1 MNSTITYVVLRS
13 RKHPPLGNINV
24 QRHKNFRREL
34 KREKTGWGSA
44 GIRDW
49 LGKGLYTLG
58 NCISQRASRTERFQD
73 LPLFALEGFL
83 ANILFRVGSCR
94 QYLLPST
101 FGRRQQVPF
110 FSIRSYSSSRA
121 PRTNSTETSSISET
135 VEAQASPV
143 GCAVPPLSETP
154 LQDEAI
160 GPQLP
165 RLETP
170 TTTSPPNSKFIELEP
185 RSREEMR
192 TLIMFLKELSDP
204 TEIKTLDSLFYHY
217 RALPAPRLAYLR
229 TEEMNLLLSRFM
241 SVPVRTDLLMIR
253 FLSVVDDMR
262 DLKIPISRNEWITVI
277 SYVGQRFN
285 LKVGLPE
292 IEATL
297 KLWRELEKKAGAE
310 FGPTLF
316 NILLDMAAKANQHN
330 LVEAILAEM
339 KYRRIEADRF
349 TLTTV
354 ITWYGILRDAASVRE
369 TFTRLVQNGEVVD
382 TVVYNALIVAFMRAG
397 EWDTAEELFD
407 RMKSFGK
414 KIKVNKKE
422 ALIQGLKRDGSPIS
436 PSRDYAAY
444 RRFSQALRMM
454 AKKHQLKSAPEC
466 LPFPGDHGSQVYC
479 GPNIVT
485 FNIFLQNHCNYGDF
499 NEVTELL
506 TEMKSLKISLEPS
519 IFLSLFRGFT
529 LHGEG
534 RSSTSKWTRDRIE
547 EVYAALL
554 REVYQ
559 PRAQQS
565 EEVRLSTMLAC
576 EVVRAFAVTT
586 RSRAKTIKVYRDMEY
601 LYQQGY
607 GHDREIEPVVQRVL
621 QKAIASPLQE
631 AGVMYPISGS
641 SVNRTMLDEDTLN
654 IPKSRESYV
663 GSHLLGRF
671 TRPQTG

>member
-1 MNSTITYVVLRS
+1 
-13 RKHPPLGNINV
+13 NV
-24 QRHKNFRREL
+24 QRHKNFHREL
-34 KREKTGWGSA
+34 KRERAGWGSA

-73 LPLFALEGFL
+73 LPLFALEG
-83 ANILFRVGSCR
+83 SCR

-101 FGRRQQVPF
+101 FGQRQQVPF
-110 FSIRSYSSSRA
+110 LSIRSYSSSRA
-121 PRTNSTETSSISET
+121 SRTNSTETSSISEI
-135 VEAQASPV
+135 
-143 GCAVPPLSETP
+143 
-154 LQDEAI
+154 DEAI

-165 RLETP
+165 RLETL
-170 TTTSPPNSKFIELEP
+170 TTTSPPNSKFIEQEP
-185 RSREEMR
+185 RGREEMQ

-217 RALPAPRLAYLR
+217 RALPASCLAYLC
-229 TEEMNLLLSRFM
+229 TEEMNLLLFQFM
-241 SVPVRTDLLMIR
+241 SVPVRTDLLM
-253 FLSVVDDMR
+253 
-262 DLKIPISRNEWITVI
+262 I

-310 FGPTLF
+310 LGPTLF
-316 NILLDMAAKANQHN
+316 NILLDMAAKANQHS

-339 KYRRIEADRF
+339 KYRHIEADRF

-369 TFTRLVQNGEVVD
+369 TFTRLIQNGEVVD
-382 TVVYNALIVAFMRAG
+382 ILVYNALIVAFIRAG

-407 RMKSFGK
+407 RMKSFFRK

-422 ALIQGLKRDGSPIS
+422 ALIQGLKRDGSLVS

-444 RRFSQALRMM
+444 RHFSQVLRMM
-454 AKKHQLKSAPEC
+454 AKKHQLKSALEC
-466 LPFPGDHGSQVYC
+466 IPFPRDHGSQVYC

-506 TEMKSLKISLEPS
+506 TEMKSLKISLKPS

-534 RSSTSKWTRDRIE
+534 RSSTSKWTGDRIE

-565 EEVRLSTMLAC
+565 EKVRLSTML
-576 EVVRAFAVTT
+576 V
-586 RSRAKTIKVYRDMEY
+586 AKTIKVYRDMEY
-601 LYQQGY
+601 LYQEGY
-607 GHDREIEPVVQRVL
+607 GHDREIELVVQRVL

-631 AGVMYPISGS
+631 AGVMYLIFGS
-641 SVNRTMLDEDTLN
+641 S
-654 IPKSRESYV
+654 
-663 GSHLLGRF
+663 
-671 TRPQTG
+671 

>member
-1 MNSTITYVVLRS
+1 MSSTITYVVLRS
-13 RKHPPLGNINV
+13 RPRKHPLLGNINV
-24 QRHKNFRREL
+24 QQHRNFHREL
-34 KREKTGWGSA
+34 ATEGTGWGGA
-44 GIRDW
+44 GTRDW
-49 LGKGLYTLG
+49 LGRGLHTPG
-58 NCISQRASRTERFQD
+58 NSISQRISRAERFQD
-73 LPLFALEGFL
+73 LPLSALESFL
-83 ANILFRVGSCR
+83 ENILVHTGTCR
-94 QYLLPST
+94 QHLPQTTSS
-101 FGRRQQVPF
+101 RRQQIPF
-110 FSIRSYSSSRA
+110 LSIRSYSSSRA
-121 PRTNSTETSSISET
+121 PRSNAAENSLISET

-143 GCAVPPLSETP
+143 NYASLPISGTL
-154 LQDEAI
+154 LQDEAA
-160 GPQLP
+160 GPRLP
-165 RLETP
+165 RLEAP
-170 TTTSPPNSKFIELEP
+170 TSSQNAKFIKLEP
-185 RSREEMR
+185 TSREEMQ
-192 TLIMFLKELSDP
+192 TLLMFLKELSDP

-241 SVPVRTDLLMIR
+241 SVPARTDLLMIR

-262 DLKIPISRNEWITVI
+262 ELKIPISRKEWITVI

-316 NILLDMAAKANQHN
+316 NILLDMAAKAYQHN

-354 ITWYGILRDAASVRE
+354 ITWYGILRDATSVRE
-369 TFTRLVQNGEVVD
+369 TFTRLLQSGEVVD
-382 TVVYNALIVAFMRAG
+382 TMVYNALIVAFMRAG
-397 EWDTAEELFD
+397 EWDTAEELFN
-407 RMKSFGK
+407 RMKNLGK
-414 KIKVNKKE
+414 KIRVKKKKE
-422 ALIQGLKRDGSPIS
+422 ALTQGLKPDGSPIS
-436 PSRDYAAY
+436 PSRDYVAY
-444 RRFSQALRMM
+444 RRFAQTLKVM
-454 AKKHQLKSAPEC
+454 AKQHQLKSAPEC

-485 FNIFLQNHCNYGDF
+485 FNIFLHNYCSYGDF
-499 NEVTELL
+499 GEVTKLL
-506 TEMKSLKISLEPS
+506 TEMKGLRISLEPS

-534 RSSTSKWTRDRIE
+534 RSRASKWTTDRIE

-576 EVVRAFAVTT
+576 EVVKAFAVTT
-586 RSRAKTIKVYRDMEY
+586 RNRAKTIKVYRDMEY

-607 GHDREIEPVVQRVL
+607 GHDRGIDPVVQRVL
-621 QKAIASPLQE
+621 QKAIAGPIQE
-631 AGVMYPISGS
+631 VGVMYPISGS
-641 SVNRTMLDEDTLN
+641 SVNQTTLIKVN
-654 IPKSRESYV
+654 
-663 GSHLLGRF
+663 
-671 TRPQTG
+671 